1 MVLPFRPHASPGVIQ
16 ALGERVLPPYE
27 AHLNDQGCSP
37 GLLHRSTATARH
49 MIAWLTINESEVAT
63 LDIRGVYRF
72 LRHDCHCPA
81 DVRNQSAAPSPWH
94 AHRFL
99 GYLLETGQAAVPASI
114 VTGGGLVEAFA
125 ATLVAQGYREG
136 TVRGV
141 RSSCRHLVVWLYRS
155 ELALGEIEDRVLQRF
170 LDHRCD
176 CEHPGFFG
184 RSSAFAGSRRTQA
197 EIAKFASFLIDRDVV
212 ADWREPL
219 PKASG
224 GAHTDAFLRWLR
236 QHRGVRDT
244 TLKAYRQSLQALLPL
259 LGDAPGAYD
268 AASIRAVILGRAQSG
283 SRNTAEG
290 SALRSYLRFLAVQG
304 LCRPGLVAAVPTIPR
319 RTASQLPRYV
329 EQEDIEALIASC
341 DTATSIGL
349 RDRAVLLLLLL
360 ARLALRP
367 GEVAALRLDDIDW
380 EQALVAVSGKSRRSA
395 ALPLPQE
402 TGDTL
407 KDYILRARPRTA
419 CPTVLP
425 RFRAPHGCLSASA
438 VSAIVRRAMQRA
450 GIDGEGLPAA
460 YVFRHSR
467 ATHLLRSGA
476 APEAVGA
483 LLRHQSVKTTAL
495 YARVDAPML
504 LAVAQPWPG
513 EPR

>member
-1 MVLPFRPHASPGVIQ
+1 MILPFRSHASPGGLQ
-16 ALGERVLPPYE
+16 ALEERVLPAYE

-37 GLLHRSTATARH
+37 KLCHRLTATARH
-49 MIAWLTINESEVAT
+49 MITWLTINESVVAT

-81 DVRNQSAAPSPWH
+81 EVRKQSATPSPRH

-99 GYLLETGQAAVPASI
+99 GYLLETGQATVPASI
-114 VTGGGLVEAFA
+114 VKGGGLVEAFA

-136 TVRGV
+136 TVRGL

-184 RSSAFAGSRRTQA
+184 PSRVFAGSRRTQA
-197 EIAKFASFLIDRDVV
+197 ELARFASFLIDREVV

-283 SRNTAEG
+283 SRNTAES
-290 SALRSYLRFLAVQG
+290 SALRSYLRFLVAQG
-304 LCRPGLVAAVPTIPR
+304 LCRPGLVAAVPSIPR

-341 DTATSIGL
+341 DAATSIGL
-349 RDRAVLLLLLL
+349 RDRAVLLL

-367 GEVAALRLDDIDW
+367 GEVAALRLDAIDW
-380 EQALVAVSGKSRRSA
+380 EQALVAVRGKSRRSA

-407 KDYILRARPRTA
+407 KDYILRARPRTS
-419 CPTVLP
+419 CPTVF
-425 RFRAPHGCLSASA
+425 RQFRAPHGCLSACA
-438 VSAIVRRAMQRA
+438 VSAIVRRAMKRA
-450 GIDGEGLPAA
+450 GIDGAGLPGA

-467 ATHLLRSGA
+467 ATHLLRGGA
-476 APEAVGA
+476 APETVGA

-495 YARVDAPML
+495 YARVDTPML
-504 LAVAQPWPG
+504 LHAG
-513 EPR
+513 RGDDD